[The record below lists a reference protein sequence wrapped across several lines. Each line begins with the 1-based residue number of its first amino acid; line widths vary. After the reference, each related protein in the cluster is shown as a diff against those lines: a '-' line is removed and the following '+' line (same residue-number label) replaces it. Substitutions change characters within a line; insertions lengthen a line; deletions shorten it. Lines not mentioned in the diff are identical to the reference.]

1 MPALR
6 WLLICRLAGRV
17 VGCWFLEIA
26 LWTEMLQSA
35 GDGCSVYCASEEG
48 EREREKERQ
57 WERWF
62 CGGLWKEEEEVCH
75 VVCERFETRG
85 LRSVFPRWPPHVG
98 LDDATMRRYD
108 AVPCSYP
115 GKERSYDFYLLGH
128 HGCTPSGLESSVCVE
143 PPMLALRE

>member
-48 EREREKERQ
+48 AESGRFFHTCVERVGEREREKERQ

-62 CGGLWKEEEEVCH
+62 CGGLGKEEEEECH
-75 VVCERFETRG
+75 VVG
-85 LRSVFPRWPPHVG
+85 W
-98 LDDATMRRYD
+98 
-108 AVPCSYP
+108 
-115 GKERSYDFYLLGH
+115 
-128 HGCTPSGLESSVCVE
+128 
-143 PPMLALRE
+143 